1 MSHVT
6 AMPNENVVAWIR
18 SKFMLLGNDLDE
30 RGRRRWAAT
39 EALSLGRG
47 GIAAVAEA
55 TGLSD
60 RTIRNGLH
68 ELRGDEELEAGR
80 QRKPGAGRK
89 SRADEQP
96 TLLAALEGLVEPTS
110 RGDPISPLRWTC
122 KSLVNLADELSQ
134 QGFAVSHP
142 TVGQLLKQSGYS
154 LQANRK
160 TREGKDHPDRDA
172 QFQHINRRVAAYG
185 RGGRPAVSV
194 DPKKKEPLGNKK
206 NAGREYRPKGQP
218 IKVDTHD
225 FPNPKLGKAVPYGVY
240 DLAHNEA
247 WVSVGITHDTAEF
260 AVASIQQ
267 WWEQLGCQRY
277 PAPSRL
283 LITADSGGSNGNRNR
298 LWKHELQRLA
308 DTTGLIIEVCH
319 YPPGTSKWNKIEHR
333 LFCHITRNWRGVPL
347 VTHEVVVNLVSSTR
361 TNEGLEVHCWLDEK
375 AYPKG
380 RKVGDKEFAS
390 LRIRRNKFHG
400 EWNYEI
406 LPRPPTKLR

>member
-6 AMPNENVVAWIR
+6 AMPDENVVAWIR
-18 SKFMLLGNDLDE
+18 SKFILLGNDLDE

-47 GIAAVAEA
+47 GVAAVAEA

-60 RTIRNGLH
+60 RTIRNGIQ
-68 ELRGDEELEAGR
+68 ELKSREILDPGR
-80 QRKPGAGRK
+80 QRRPGAGRK

-96 TLLAALEGLVEPTS
+96 TLITALEALVEPTS
-110 RGDPISPLRWTC
+110 RGDPVSPLRWTC
-122 KSLVNLADELSQ
+122 KSLANLADELAQ
-134 QGFAVSHP
+134 QGFVVSHT
-142 TVGQLLKQSGYS
+142 TVGQLLKQAGYS
-154 LQANRK
+154 LQATRK

-172 QFQHINRRVAAYG
+172 QFAHLNRRVAAYR

-194 DPKKKEPLGNKK
+194 DTKKKEPLGNKK
-206 NAGREYRPKGQP
+206 NGGREYRPKGKP
-218 IKVDTHD
+218 IEVDTHD
-225 FPNPKLGKAVPYGVY
+225 FPDPKVGKAVPYGVY

-260 AVASIQQ
+260 AVASIEQ
-267 WWEQLGCQRY
+267 WWEQLGGQRY
-277 PAPSRL
+277 PSPSRW
-283 LITADSGGSNGNRNR
+283 LITADSGGSNGHRNR

-308 DTTGLIIEVCH
+308 DALGIIIEVCH

-347 VTHEVVVNLVSSTR
+347 ATYEVVVNLVSSTR
-361 TNEGLEVHCWLDEK
+361 TKEGLEVHCWLDEK

-380 RKVGDKEFAS
+380 RKVSDKEYAAI
-390 LRIRRNKFHG
+390 RIRRNKFHG
-400 EWNYEI
+400 DWNYEI
-406 LPRPPTKLR
+406 LPRPPQKLR

>member
-1 MSHVT
+1 MLHVT
-6 AMPNENVVAWIR
+6 AMPDENVVAWLH
-18 SKFMLLGNDLDE
+18 SKFILLGNDLDE

-60 RTIRNGLH
+60 RTIRNGIN
-68 ELRGDEELEAGR
+68 ELTRGEVMGPQR
-80 QRKPGAGRK
+80 QRRPGAGRK

-96 TLLAALEGLVEPTS
+96 TLLAALEALVEPTS
-110 RGDPISPLRWTC
+110 RGDPVSPLRWTC
-122 KSLVNLADELSQ
+122 KSLANLADELSQ
-134 QGFAVSHP
+134 QGFAVSHT
-142 TVGQLLKQSGYS
+142 TVGHLLKQSGYS

-172 QFQHINRRVAAYG
+172 QFAHINRRVAAYG
-185 RGGRPAVSV
+185 RGGRPAISV
-194 DPKKKEPLGNKK
+194 DTKKKEILGNKK
-206 NAGREYRPKGQP
+206 NGGREYRPKGKP
-218 IKVDTHD
+218 IAVDTHD
-225 FPNPKLGKAVPYGVY
+225 FPNPKVGKAVPYGVY
-240 DLAHNEA
+240 DLVHNEA

-260 AVASIQQ
+260 AVASIAQ

-277 PAPSRL
+277 SSPSRL

-361 TNEGLEVHCWLDEK
+361 TNAGLEVHCWLDEK
-375 AYPKG
+375 AYLKG
-380 RKVGDKEFAS
+380 RKVNEAAYAAI
-390 LRIRRNKFHG
+390 RIRRNKFHG
-400 EWNYEI
+400 DWNYEI
-406 LPRPPTKLR
+406 LPRPPQNLR